1 MELRVDDFGCVP
13 DGRVLERVA
22 IAAGSAVLAS
32 PDGGLR
38 ATDVGKNIA
47 IPGAADLDATIAS
60 LANRTEVKNAS
71 MTAGSNVLTATFT
84 TDQDERFRKSLHTG
98 RRIVV
103 LGAGPGGQPLLTDV
117 ADVTDQMTLILAD
130 AASTTVTGVQATLNR
145 PDFVGLSNYAR
156 RSVAGVTVN
165 LGDRVI
171 HDAAMTLGSR
181 GLTSP
186 TAKFSLLDLNK
197 RVMIRAAG
205 LFVTTIQSV
214 TSATQASLAASAPN
228 AVTEQDRGA
237 DVWKT
242 DSRPGLERLLASL
255 ASQDVESAEISFGP
269 GVYDFTVGAQRAA
282 IGLRNLRNLT
292 LRGAGTGATVI
303 RLMPNQTFAPR
314 ADADVIQTIGCRNLT
329 FRELSVHGS
338 YLTLDNASEQ
348 MHGIHLPEGSEEI
361 AVHRV
366 RVFQCAGDGLRL
378 LGSSARKVRKV
389 WVEGC
394 RFIQNKRSGVSFQ
407 RASEFVWIRNCY
419 IETTIPSTD
428 QSIDFEPTGAG
439 APTDI
444 IIESNIIVHQTGTAA
459 VSISGVSSTDATRR
473 VTFAHNIVLGGEIF
487 CTDVAE
493 LTIKNNIVL
502 VPASDRPPGILLNLA
517 RGGESV
523 RITENLLISERAG
536 TPAVIHLGASA
547 RPVSQALVAGNLCIT
562 PGGITPGGQ
571 GINLS
576 SSLPNSCDDVVI
588 EQNMLVATGTCTE
601 GVHVQSDTSAVNGIS
616 VRDNDITVKGSG
628 TWATGIL
635 FSGNKIH
642 HASAVGNS
650 LRGVAT
656 GIKFIGN
663 EFTPTPV
670 CALNRTADT
679 VTKPIDLDRLPGRV
693 IVAGG
698 AASQGGP
705 TPGSGSGRFL
715 VGQGNP
721 ENNVTGNA
729 GDVYQRVDSGA
740 GPRLFVKESD
750 ALSNTGWAAK

>member
-338 YLTLDNASEQ
+338 YLTLGNASEQ
-348 MHGIHLPEGSEEI
+348 MHGIDLTEGSEEI

-378 LGSSARKVRKV
+378 LGSSDQKARKI
-389 WVEGC
+389 WVEDC

-407 RASEFVWIRNCY
+407 RAAQFVWVRNCY

-428 QSIDFEPTGAG
+428 QSLDFEPTGAG

-444 IIESNIIVHQTGTAA
+444 IIESNIIVHQNGTAA
-459 VSISGVSSTDATRR
+459 VSISGISSTDATRR

-502 VPASDRPPGILLNLA
+502 VPASDRPPGVLLNLA

-523 RITENLLISERAG
+523 RVTENLLISERTG

>member
-13 DGRVLERVA
+13 NGRVLERVA
-22 IAAGSAVLAS
+22 IAAGSAVLTS

-47 IPGAADLDATIAS
+47 IPGGVDLDATIVS
-60 LANRTEVKNAS
+60 LANITEVKNAL
-71 MTAGSNVLTATFT
+71 MTAGSNVLTAIFT
-84 TDQDERFRKSLHTG
+84 TDQEERFRKSLHTG

-117 ADVTDQMTLILAD
+117 ADVTTQMTLVLAD

-156 RSVAGVTVN
+156 RSVASVTVD

-186 TAKFSLLDLNK
+186 TAKFSRLDLAK
-197 RVMIRAAG
+197 TVTIRAAG

-214 TSATQASLAASAPN
+214 TSATQASLTAPATS

-237 DVWKT
+237 DVWKPDLDS

-255 ASQDVESAEISFGP
+255 ASQDVESAEICFGP

-292 LRGAGTGATVI
+292 FRGAGTGATVI
-303 RLMPNQTFAPR
+303 RLMPNQTFEGR
-314 ADADVIQTIGCRNLT
+314 ADADVIRTFGCRNLT
-329 FRELSVHGS
+329 FRDLSVHGS
-338 YLTLDNASEQ
+338 YLTLGNASEQ
-348 MHGIHLPEGSEEI
+348 MHGIDLTAGSEEI

-378 LGSSARKVRKV
+378 LGSADQKARKI

-407 RASEFVWIRNCY
+407 RAAEFVWVRNCY
-419 IETTIPSTD
+419 IETTVPSTD
-428 QSIDFEPTGAG
+428 QSLDFEPTGAG

-459 VSISGVSSTDATRR
+459 VSISGISSTDATRR

-502 VPASDRPPGILLNLA
+502 VPASDRPPGVLLNLA

-523 RITENLLISERAG
+523 RITENLLISEHTG

-571 GINLS
+571 GINLIS
-576 SSLPNSCDDVVI
+576 SSLSSCDDVVI
-588 EQNMLVATGTCTE
+588 EQNMLVATGPCTE
-601 GVHVQSDTSAVNGIS
+601 GVRVQSDISAVNGIS

-628 TWATGIL
+628 AWATGIL

-656 GIKFIGN
+656 GIKFVGN

-679 VTKPIDLDRLPGRV
+679 VTKPIDLDRLPGTSSSSGEQPARAARLPARDP
-693 IVAGG
+693 AGSSSG
-698 AASQGGP
+698 KAIPRAASPGTP
-705 TPGSGSGRFL
+705 VTSTSASTPGPVPGFL
-715 VGQGNP
+715 
-721 ENNVTGNA
+721 
-729 GDVYQRVDSGA
+729 
-740 GPRLFVKESD
+740 
-750 ALSNTGWAAK
+750 

>member
-1 MELRVDDFGCVP
+1 MRLHVNDFDCVP

-22 IAAGSAVLAS
+22 IAAGSAVLTS

-47 IPGAADLDATIAS
+47 IPGGADLGADLDVTIIS
-60 LANRTEVKNAS
+60 V
-71 MTAGSNVLTATFT
+71 
-84 TDQDERFRKSLHTG
+84 D
-98 RRIVV
+98 
-103 LGAGPGGQPLLTDV
+103 
-117 ADVTDQMTLILAD
+117 
-130 AASTTVTGVQATLNR
+130 R

-156 RSVAGVTVN
+156 RSVAGVTVD

-186 TAKFSLLDLNK
+186 TAKFSTRDVGK
-197 RVMIRAAG
+197 RVRIPAAG

-214 TSATQASLAASAPN
+214 TSATQANLAAPAPR

-242 DSRPGLERLLASL
+242 DSLPGLEKLLASL
-255 ASQDVESAEISFGP
+255 ASQDVESAEICFGP
-269 GVYDFTVGAQRAA
+269 GVYDFTVGEQKRAA

-303 RLMPNQTFAPR
+303 RLMPNQTIPKG

-329 FRELSVHGS
+329 LRELSVHGS
-338 YLTLDNASEQ
+338 YLTLGNASEQ
-348 MHGIHLPEGSEEI
+348 MHGIHLTQGSEEI

-378 LGSSARKVRKV
+378 LGSSARRVRKV
-389 WVEGC
+389 WVEDC

-407 RASEFVWIRNCY
+407 RASEFVWIRDCY

-428 QSIDFEPTGAG
+428 QSIDFEPTGEG

-487 CTDVAE
+487 CTDVTE
-493 LTIKNNIVL
+493 LTIKNNVVL
-502 VPASDRPPGILLNLA
+502 IPASDRPPGVLLNLA
-517 RGGESV
+517 RGGDSV

-547 RPVSQALVAGNLCIT
+547 RPVSRALVAGNLCIT

-576 SSLPNSCDDVVI
+576 SSLPSSCDDVVI
-588 EQNMLVATGTCTE
+588 EQNMLVATGPCTE

-616 VRDNDITVKGSG
+616 VRDNDITVKDSG

-679 VTKPIDLDRLPGRV
+679 VTKPIDLDRMPGHV

-698 AASQGGP
+698 AAGLGGP

-715 VGQGNP
+715 VGQGSP
-721 ENNVTGNA
+721 EGSVTGNA
-729 GDVYQRVDSGA
+729 GDVFQRIDSGA

>member
-22 IAAGSAVLAS
+22 IAAGSAALTS

-38 ATDVGKNIA
+38 AADVGKNIA
-47 IPGAADLDATIAS
+47 IPGAVDLDATIAS

-71 MTAGSNVLTATFT
+71 MTAGSNVLKAIFT
-84 TDQDERFRKSLHTG
+84 TDQEERFRKSLHTG

-117 ADVTDQMTLILAD
+117 ADVTDQMTLVLAD
-130 AASTTVTGVQATLNR
+130 AASITVTGIQATLNR

-186 TAKFSLLDLNK
+186 TAKFSVLDLNK

-214 TSATQASLAASAPN
+214 TSATQASLATTAPN

-242 DSRPGLERLLASL
+242 DSRPGLELLLASL
-255 ASQDVESAEISFGP
+255 ASQNIESAEIRFGP

-292 LRGAGTGATVI
+292 FRGTGTGATVI
-303 RLMPNQTFAPR
+303 RLMPNQTFAPST
-314 ADADVIQTIGCRNLT
+314 DADVIRTFGCRNLT

-338 YLTLDNASEQ
+338 YLTLGNASEQ
-348 MHGIHLPEGSEEI
+348 MHGIDLTEGSEEI

-378 LGSSARKVRKV
+378 LGSSDQKARKI

-394 RFIQNKRSGVSFQ
+394 RFVQNKRSGVSFQ

-428 QSIDFEPTGAG
+428 QSLDFEPTGAG

-444 IIESNIIVHQTGTAA
+444 IIESNIIVHQNGTAA
-459 VSISGVSSTDATRR
+459 VSISGISSTDATRR

-502 VPASDRPPGILLNLA
+502 VPASDRPPGVLLNLA

-523 RITENLLISERAG
+523 RVTENLLISERTG

-547 RPVSQALVAGNLCIT
+547 RPVSQALLAGNLCIT
-562 PGGITPGGQ
+562 PAGQ
-571 GINLS
+571 GINLT

-588 EQNMLVATGTCTE
+588 EQNMLVATGPCTE
-601 GVHVQSDTSAVNGIS
+601 GVHVQSDISAVNGIS

-642 HASAVGNS
+642 DASAVGNS

-656 GIKFIGN
+656 GIKFVGN
-663 EFTPTPV
+663 EFTPAPV

-679 VTKPIDLDRLPGRV
+679 ATRPIDLDRLPGHV
-693 IVAGG
+693 IVVGG
-698 AASQGGP
+698 AVSQGGP

>member
-13 DGRVLERVA
+13 DGRVLERVT
-22 IAAGSAVLAS
+22 IAAGSTVLAS

-47 IPGAADLDATIAS
+47 IPGAADLGANLDVTIAS

-71 MTAGSNVLTATFT
+71 MTARSNVLTAIFT
-84 TDQDERFRKSLHTG
+84 TDQEERFRKSLHTG

-103 LGAGPGGQPLLTDV
+103 LGAGPAGQPLLTDV

-171 HDAAMTLGSR
+171 NDAAMTLGSR

-186 TAKFSLLDLNK
+186 TAKFSRLDLDK
-197 RVMIRAAG
+197 RVTIRAAG

-214 TSATQASLAASAPN
+214 TSATQASLAVPAQY

-242 DSRPGLERLLASL
+242 DSRPGLELLLASL
-255 ASQDVESAEISFGP
+255 ASQNIESAEICFGP

-303 RLMPNQTFAPR
+303 RLMPNQTIKQG
-314 ADADVIQTIGCRNLT
+314 ADADVIRTFGCRNLT
-329 FRELSVHGS
+329 FRNLSVHGS
-338 YLTLDNASEQ
+338 YLTLDNAAEQ
-348 MHGIHLPEGSEEI
+348 MHGIHLTEGSEEI

-378 LGSSARKVRKV
+378 LGSPARRVRKV

-407 RASEFVWIRNCY
+407 RASEFVWIHNCY

-428 QSIDFEPTGAG
+428 QSLDFEPTGEG

-459 VSISGVSSTDATRR
+459 VSISGISSTDATRR

-487 CTDVAE
+487 CTDVTE

-502 VPASDRPPGILLNLA
+502 IPASDRPPGVLLNLA

-547 RPVSQALVAGNLCIT
+547 RPVSRALVAGNLCIT
-562 PGGITPGGQ
+562 PGGQ

-576 SSLPNSCDDVVI
+576 SSSLSSCDDVVI
-588 EQNMLVATGTCTE
+588 EQNMLVATGPCAE
-601 GVHVQSDTSAVNGIS
+601 GVQVQSDTSAVNGIS
-616 VRDNDITVKGSG
+616 VRDNDITVKGPG
-628 TWATGIL
+628 TWTTGIL
-635 FSGNKIH
+635 LSGNKIH

-656 GIKFIGN
+656 GIKFAGN

-670 CALNRTADT
+670 CALNRTAET
-679 VTKPIDLDRLPGRV
+679 VTKPIDLEQLPGRV

-729 GDVYQRVDSGA
+729 GDVYQRVGSGA

-750 ALSNTGWAAK
+750 ALSNTGWVAK